1 MQQINHQNIMKVHE
15 SVRDVEI
22 VLPYHMKFAS
32 ASLQTNQLKLQN
44 QEELQ
49 MLRDYIDNRGNL
61 KLLEEQDLRN
71 SEILMKV
78 DDLQMLY
85 TQVVMLQRCSYLVM
99 DYAARHNLFHY
110 ISRKRFSEQATIY
123 YTR

>member
-1 MQQINHQNIMKVHE
+1 MQKINHQNVVKVRE

-32 ASLQTNQLKLQN
+32 ANLQSNQIKIQN
-44 QEELQ
+44 EDEMQ
-49 MLRDYIDNRGNL
+49 MLRDYVDNRGNL
-61 KLLEEQDLRN
+61 KLLEEQDLGN
-71 SEILMKV
+71 SEIFMKV

-99 DYAARHNLFHY
+99 DYAPRYNLYHY
-110 ISRKRFSEQATIY
+110 ISR
-123 YTR
+123 